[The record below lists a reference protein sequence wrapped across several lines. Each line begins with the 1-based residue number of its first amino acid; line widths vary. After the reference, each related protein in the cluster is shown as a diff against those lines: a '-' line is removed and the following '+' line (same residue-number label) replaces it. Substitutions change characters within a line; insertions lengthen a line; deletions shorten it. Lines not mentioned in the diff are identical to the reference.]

1 MLLHLKI
8 RDFAIIDEV
17 EVEFGSGFTVVTGE
31 TGAGKSILVDALM
44 IALGG
49 KANGDIVRNG
59 CEFAEVEALFDIASQ
74 TLVQARLAERELVG
88 DDSQVLLIRRVIGAK
103 GRAKVIINGRLSTL
117 ATLGEIVR
125 GLVDI
130 SGQHEQQTLLHVD
143 GHINILD
150 SFGQLDDMRDRYKA
164 TYKQWLE
171 AATELESLRNR
182 TERDEQRA
190 DFVKF
195 QLDEI
200 ERVTPRPGEDDELA
214 AEQRKLAGAHKL
226 KSGVAVAESLLY
238 GEDGSA
244 FDKLGKAAAEL
255 EALARIDDELVPIR
269 ESLNAAQRDLQE
281 AARTLQRY
289 MDRIDDDSIRLASVE
304 DRLDELRRLARKHG
318 GSIAD
323 VLAKRGELERETLGL
338 ENTDTRAA
346 ELEKLIAER
355 GTEARV
361 AAKELSI
368 ARHKAAAKMD
378 VRIRK
383 EISEM
388 DLAGAIFETRFTSP
402 YELRR
407 ADVGAIGAPTGA
419 GTESGA
425 VATAKPAAS
434 SADVSRDSLGPLGFD
449 AVEFLWGP
457 NRGEQLRPLARIASG
472 GELSRLMLAVK
483 TVLASRDLVSLYV
496 FDEVDTG
503 LGGRA
508 ADAIGKKIQAVAR
521 GHQAITITH
530 LAPIAARADVHICV
544 RKETIDAVDGD
555 GAGPRTVSVLEK
567 LTGAARATEIA
578 RMIDGASESKA
589 TRQAAK
595 DMLARAAAA

>member
-17 EVEFGSGFTVVTGE
+17 DVEFGAGFTVVTGE

-44 IALGG
+44 LALGG
-49 KANGDIVRNG
+49 RASGDVVRNG
-59 CEFAEVEALFDIASQ
+59 CESAEVEALFDIASHP
-74 TLVQARLAERELVG
+74 LVRARLAERELVG
-88 DDSQVLLIRRVIGAK
+88 DDGDILLVRRVIGAK

-130 SGQHEQQTLLHVD
+130 SGQHEQQSLLLVD
-143 GHINILD
+143 NHIDILD
-150 SFGQLDDMRDRYKA
+150 AFGQLDDERTKYEGLFASWRDAGR
-164 TYKQWLE
+164 
-171 AATELESLRNR
+171 ELSALRNR
-182 TERDEQRA
+182 SERDEQRA
-190 DFVKF
+190 DFLKF

-200 ERVTPRPGEDDELA
+200 EKVAPRPGEDDELD
-214 AEQRKLAGAHKL
+214 AEQRKLAGANKL
-226 KSGVAVAESLLY
+226 KTGVSGAEALLY

-255 EALARIDDELVPIR
+255 ETLSRIDDELLPVR
-269 ESLNAAQRDLQE
+269 DALNAAQRDLQE

-289 MDRIDDDSIRLASVE
+289 MDRIDDDPNRLAAVE
-304 DRLDELRRLARKHG
+304 DRLDDLRRLARKHG

-323 VLAKRGELERETLGL
+323 VLTKRGELEREAMGL
-338 ENTDTRAA
+338 ENSDARAE
-346 ELEKLIAER
+346 ELEKLLAER
-355 GTEARV
+355 GTALLA
-361 AAKELSI
+361 AAKTLSI
-368 ARHKAAAKMD
+368 ARHKAAAKLD

-388 DLAGAIFETRFTSP
+388 DLAGAVFETH
-402 YELRR
+402 
-407 ADVGAIGAPTGA
+407 VAPTLEDEGA
-419 GTESGA
+419 TSGA
-425 VATAKPAAS
+425 ALEGLTPT
-434 SADVSRDSLGPLGFD
+434 GMD

-457 NRGEQLRPLARIASG
+457 NRGEQPRPLARIASG

-508 ADAIGKKIQAVAR
+508 ADAIGKKIQAVAQ

-530 LAPIAARADVHICV
+530 LAPIAARADVHIRV
-544 RKETIDAVDGD
+544 RKETVAGD
-555 GAGPRTVSVLEK
+555 ERHHGPRTVSLLEK
-567 LTGAARATEIA
+567 LTGLQRADEIA
-578 RMIDGASESKA
+578 RMIDGASQSKA